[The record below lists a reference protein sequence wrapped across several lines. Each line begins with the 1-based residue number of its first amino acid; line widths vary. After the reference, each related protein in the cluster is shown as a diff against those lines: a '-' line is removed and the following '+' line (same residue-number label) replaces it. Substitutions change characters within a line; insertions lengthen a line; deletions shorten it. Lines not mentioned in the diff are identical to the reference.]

1 MRCVDGDGISDAREK
16 ELGTNPNKKDT
27 DGDGLEDGE
36 ELDAEVNTDPLK
48 FDTDGDFVNDGKE
61 MSDGT
66 DPRDPKDYNLD
77 SADPVTDAPAADT
90 DGKPEEVDG
99 STEDDGGSAK
109 DQATAGD
116 MKDTSDE
123 DMSDA
128 ASSENAAD
136 QDADNVGKPDQE
148 GGSTEEQDADSDKDD
163 ASDEATAESGAD
175 QDSTPT
181 NIPEGQDSDRDGVT
195 DLEELAGGSDPED
208 PFDIPAKLDDEDGD
222 SLTSEVE
229 KALGTSPANIDSDG
243 DGATDRE
250 EYDAKTNPTD
260 PTDKP
265 SNLKDADGDGL
276 SASIEASLGTSDN
289 DVDSDRDGATDA
301 EEYQGSSN
309 PTDPTD
315 KPSNLKDADGD
326 GLSASIEASLGTSD
340 NNIDSDGDGASD
352 AEEYQSPSNPLDPSD
367 KPSDLK
373 DSDGDG
379 LSMAVEASLGTSD
392 NDVDSDRDG
401 ATDFEEVQASTDP
414 LDGNEK
420 PADITDEDQDGLG
433 ASVEAMLGTSDNE
446 VDSDNDGAGDKE
458 EYDGDTNPMDPDDKP
473 SNLTDEDGDGITAT
487 VEAALGTSDSNI
499 DSDFDG
505 ATDFEEVQAST
516 DPLDNNDK
524 ATSIID
530 EDSDG
535 LSMAAEAL
543 LGTSDNEADSDRDG
557 AGDLEEFQGS
567 TNPLD
572 AGDKPSDITDNDG
585 DGLSETVE
593 KALGTS
599 DENIDS
605 DFDGATDL
613 EELQASTDPT
623 DLVERPSDLVDE
635 DGDELSAALEASLGT
650 SDKNIDT
657 DGDGAGDK
665 EEHLGQTDPLD
676 AKDMPSELT
685 DQDQD
690 GLSSSIE
697 ASIGTSDALADSDGD
712 LVSGEFL
719 LCLFVMC
726 VCSFLLFPSPS
737 NN

>member
-16 ELGTNPNKKDT
+16 ILGTNPNKKDT

-66 DPRDPKDYNLD
+66 DPRDPKDYNLG
-77 SADPVTDAPAADT
+77 SADPATDAPGADT
-90 DGKPEEVDG
+90 DGKPEEVNG
-99 STEDDGGSAK
+99 STEQDGDSAK
-109 DQATAGD
+109 DQGTTGG

-123 DMSDA
+123 NMPDVA
-128 ASSENAAD
+128 TAENGAD
-136 QDADNVGKPDQE
+136 QDAPGADNGGKPEQE
-148 GGSTEEQDADSDKDD
+148 GGSTEDDATAGDKDD
-163 ASDEATAESGAD
+163 MSDEATTDMDAE
-175 QDSTPT
+175 QDSTT
-181 NIPEGQDSDRDGVT
+181 TKIPEGQDSDRDGVT

-229 KALGTSPANIDSDG
+229 KALGTSPTNIDSDG
-243 DGATDRE
+243 DGASDRE
-250 EYDAKTNPTD
+250 EYDAKTNPSD
-260 PTDKP
+260 P
-265 SNLKDADGDGL
+265 A
-276 SASIEASLGTSDN
+276 
-289 DVDSDRDGATDA
+289 
-301 EEYQGSSN
+301 
-309 PTDPTD
+309 D

-340 NNIDSDGDGASD
+340 NNVDSDGDGASD
-352 AEEYQSPSNPLDPSD
+352 REEYQGSSNPVDPSD

-373 DSDGDG
+373 DGDGDG

-401 ATDFEEVQASTDP
+401 AGDF
-414 LDGNEK
+414 
-420 PADITDEDQDGLG
+420 
-433 ASVEAMLGTSDNE
+433 
-446 VDSDNDGAGDKE
+446 
-458 EYDGDTNPMDPDDKP
+458 
-473 SNLTDEDGDGITAT
+473 
-487 VEAALGTSDSNI
+487 
-499 DSDFDG
+499 
-505 ATDFEEVQAST
+505 
-516 DPLDNNDK
+516 
-524 ATSIID
+524 
-530 EDSDG
+530 
-535 LSMAAEAL
+535 
-543 LGTSDNEADSDRDG
+543 
-557 AGDLEEFQGS
+557 EEFQGS

-572 AGDKPSDITDNDG
+572 ASDKPSDITDKDGDGLSETVEKALGTSDENIDSDFDGAADAEEYQDSSNPMDANDKPSNLKDADG

-613 EELQASTDPT
+613 EEFQASTDPT

-650 SDKNIDT
+650 SDNNIDT
-657 DGDGAGDK
+657 DNDGAGDK

-676 AKDMPSELT
+676 ANDMPSELT

-712 LVSGEFL
+712 FVSGEVYHACLLHACL
-719 LCLFVMC
+719 LCI
-726 VCSFLLFPSPS
+726 SFSLIPFAV
-737 NN
+737 

>member
-36 ELDAEVNTDPLK
+36 ELHAEVNTDPLK

-66 DPRDPKDYNLD
+66 DPRDPEDYDLD
-77 SADPVTDAPAADT
+77 SADPSTGTPVAND
-90 DGKPEEVDG
+90 DGKPEQDGG
-99 STEDDGGSAK
+99 STEQDGDSAN
-109 DQATAGD
+109 DQGIAGD

-123 DMSDA
+123 DMPDEA
-128 ASSENAAD
+128 PAGNGAD
-136 QDADNVGKPDQE
+136 QDAPGADNGDKPKQE
-148 GGSTEEQDADSDKDD
+148 GGSTEDDATAGDKDD
-163 ASDEATAESGAD
+163 MSDEATTDMDAEH
-175 QDSTPT
+175 STT
-181 NIPEGQDSDRDGVT
+181 TQIPEGQDSDRDGVT

-208 PFDIPAKLDDEDGD
+208 PFDIPAKLDDEDND

-229 KALGTSPANIDSDG
+229 KALETSPTNIDSDG
-243 DGATDRE
+243 DGASDRE

-260 PTDKP
+260 PADKP
-265 SNLKDADGDGL
+265 SNIK
-276 SASIEASLGTSDN
+276 
-289 DVDSDRDGATDA
+289 DSDA
-301 EEYQGSSN
+301 
-309 PTDPTD
+309 
-315 KPSNLKDADGD
+315 D

-340 NNIDSDGDGASD
+340 NNIDSDGDGATD
-352 AEEYQSPSNPLDPSD
+352 AEEYQASSNPLDAND
-367 KPSDLK
+367 KPSNLK
-373 DSDGDG
+373 DADGDG
-379 LSMAVEASLGTSD
+379 LGTAVEASLGTSD

-414 LDGNEK
+414 LDGNKK
-420 PADITDEDQDGLG
+420 PDDMTDEDQDGLS

-446 VDSDNDGAGDKE
+446 VDSDRDGAGDKE
-458 EYDGDTNPMDPDDKP
+458 EYDNETNPMDPDDKP

-487 VEAALGTSDSNI
+487 VEGALGTSDNNI

-516 DPLDNNDK
+516 DPLDGNDK
-524 ATSIID
+524 PSDITD

-543 LGTSDNEADSDRDG
+543 LGTSDKDVDSDRDG

-650 SDKNIDT
+650 SDNNIDT

-676 AKDMPSELT
+676 ANDMPSELT

-712 LVSGEFL
+712 FVSGKVL
-719 LCLFVMC
+719 SCMIVICALF
-726 VCSFLLFPSPS
+726 FLFPSSS